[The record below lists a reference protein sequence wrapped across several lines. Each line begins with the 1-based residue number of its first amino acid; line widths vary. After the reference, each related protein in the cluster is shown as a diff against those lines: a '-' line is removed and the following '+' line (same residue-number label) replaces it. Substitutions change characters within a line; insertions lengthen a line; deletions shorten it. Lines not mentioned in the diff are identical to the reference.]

1 MAPNTA
7 VSPFTKKVV
16 LNAKN
21 TNFGKFR
28 NPPPLFR
35 NLFFTPSPN
44 AYLDLPLRDPLLL
57 LVSGLN
63 KTGHDI
69 INNAPFYSSAY
80 KS

>member
-1 MAPNTA
+1 MIHVPLSIYGAP
-7 VSPFTKKVV
+7 
-16 LNAKN
+16 
-21 TNFGKFR
+21 
-28 NPPPLFR
+28 
-35 NLFFTPSPN
+35 PSLIN

-69 INNAPFYSSAY
+69 INKAPFYSSAY